1 MKLLFHKKTV
11 NTMIVKPCE
20 SGQVFRVAGD
30 NSQWHLLTNYL
41 KKELRPL
48 RPGKK
53 ESYEFL
59 DFYEGMRNFLTSR
72 YGLQKSGF
80 MTYRF
85 YIGSFEFIGRYTSN
99 ECNEPFLKVR
109 ANLPR
114 KVLKDILWELR
125 VEEGQ
130 YAK

>member
-1 MKLLFHKKTV
+1 MKLLFHQKTV
-11 NTMIVKPCE
+11 NTIIVKPCD

-30 NSQWHLLTNYL
+30 NSQWHLLPNYF

-53 ESYEFL
+53 ESYDFL
-59 DFYEGMRNFLTSR
+59 DFDEGMQEFLTAR
-72 YGLQKSGF
+72 YTLVRKSYKLYTF
-80 MTYRF
+80 D
-85 YIGSFEFIGRYTSN
+85 IGKIHFIGYRTIN
-99 ECNEPFLKVR
+99 EAGEPWLKVY

-130 YAK
+130 CAK